1 MFSPPLLLPNVTN
14 NFLHVPFPPLNIN
27 ASLSSSQEDRCFT
40 FTKLQVSRNER
51 TDAARGRGARNQ
63 MQAPREDGRGE
74 KRHRLP
80 EKFVSPKFVYE
91 DENYPS
97 GC

>member
-1 MFSPPLLLPNVTN
+1 MTSNFTN
-14 NFLHVPFPPLNIN
+14 VPFPARAIN
-27 ASLSSSQEDRCFT
+27 ASVKKTDSFA

-51 TDAARGRGARNQ
+51 THAARGRGAGDQ
-63 MQAPREDGRGE
+63 MQASREDGRGK

-97 GC
+97 EC